1 MVESDISISENN
13 VKVDLLWYDHRYPI
27 KLIII
32 IFPNSMGMT
41 YSMLTLRL
49 MESIQG
55 GKGKMESLLTSLSLS
70 TVCKTH
76 RTQTKREIE
85 NY

>member
-1 MVESDISISENN
+1 
-13 VKVDLLWYDHRYPI
+13 
-27 KLIII
+27 
-32 IFPNSMGMT
+32 MGMT

-49 MESIQG
+49 MEFIQG

-76 RTQTKREIE
+76 RTQTKREID
-85 NY
+85 ND